1 MKDKGADTVKQL
13 DDAGKDTGRL
23 ITVQMNVTSDA
34 EVATAVE
41 TVRANL
47 PPSIKVGRFFSTCH
61 FSLTSILCFIQ
72 GLWAV
77 VNNAGFST
85 FGEME
90 WVPINVYEMV

>member
-1 MKDKGADTVKQL
+1 MLKLQL
-13 DDAGKDTGRL
+13 QLRQLGLTFHLPLKLVAFFF
-23 ITVQMNVTSDA
+23 NVSLFIN
-34 EVATAVE
+34 E
-41 TVRANL
+41 
-47 PPSIKVGRFFSTCH
+47 H
-61 FSLTSILCFIQ
+61 FVFFIQ